1 MAECFHIAKLFNRL
15 IKKKSIQNKIKKNMT
30 DIKKYSK
37 KFNSVEFL
45 LSIINYE
52 ISSLRILCFLSKK
65 AKNHIYMLYWHE
77 FEQTPED
84 GEGQA
89 SLVCPWGLQRVG
101 HD

>member
-1 MAECFHIAKLFNRL
+1 
-15 IKKKSIQNKIKKNMT
+15 MT

-84 GEGQA
+84 GEGQRI
-89 SLVCPWGLQRVG
+89 LVCYSHSVAESWTQLNG
-101 HD
+101 